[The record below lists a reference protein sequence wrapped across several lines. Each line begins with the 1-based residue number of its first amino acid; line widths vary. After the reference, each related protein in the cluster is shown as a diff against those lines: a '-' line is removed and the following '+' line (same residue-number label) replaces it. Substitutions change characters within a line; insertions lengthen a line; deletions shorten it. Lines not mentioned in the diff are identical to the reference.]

1 MSMKLYGSDNSELMD
16 ISKIYRRDNE
26 LVVEGTILEAMPIVA
41 RLKPAEVRQ
50 ALKMLTF
57 GDLMFVVSM
66 LFRGSR

>member
-16 ISKIYRRDNE
+16 VTKMYRNGSE
-26 LVVEGTILEAMPIVA
+26 LVLEGTIMEAMPIVA

-50 ALKMLTF
+50 ALSLLSF
-57 GDLMFVVSM
+57 GDLLFIVSM

>member
-16 ISKIYRRDNE
+16 ISKMYRRDNE

-57 GDLMFVVSM
+57 GELMFVVSM

>member
-16 ISKIYRRDNE
+16 ISKMYRRDNE